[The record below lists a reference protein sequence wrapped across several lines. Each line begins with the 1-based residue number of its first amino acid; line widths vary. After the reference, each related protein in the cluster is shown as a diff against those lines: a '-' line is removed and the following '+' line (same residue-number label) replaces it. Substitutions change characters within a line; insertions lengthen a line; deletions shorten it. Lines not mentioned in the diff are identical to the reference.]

1 MCTFCARAVVRI
13 DQFVVFCCWFVLFV
27 CTWLL
32 FSSFFD
38 TCHAQNTPG
47 VGMESINL
55 CTFCARAVVRIDQ
68 FVVFCCWLVLFVCT
82 WLLFLSFCDTCHAQ
96 NTPGV
101 GMESINLCT
110 VCARAVVR
118 IDQFVVFCCWLVL
131 FVCIRLLF
139 SSIFLIRTIISEFL
153 PAVAPKSSI
162 LKHSY

>member
-13 DQFVVFCCWFVLFV
+13 DQFVVFCCWLVLFVCTWLLFSSFFDTCHAQNTPGVGMESINLCTFCARAVVRIDQFVVFYCWLVLFV

-82 WLLFLSFCDTCHAQ
+82 
-96 NTPGV
+96 
-101 GMESINLCT
+101 
-110 VCARAVVR
+110 
-118 IDQFVVFCCWLVL
+118 
-131 FVCIRLLF
+131 RLLF
-139 SSIFLIRTIISEFL
+139 SSIFLTNHHFRIS
-153 PAVAPKSSI
+153 SSCGSQVI
-162 LKHSY
+162 HLEA

>member
-1 MCTFCARAVVRI
+1 MSLYL
-13 DQFVVFCCWFVLFV
+13 VL
-27 CTWLL
+27 LL
-32 FSSFFD
+32 VSPICMYLATFFD

-82 WLLFLSFCDTCHAQ
+82 
-96 NTPGV
+96 
-101 GMESINLCT
+101 
-110 VCARAVVR
+110 
-118 IDQFVVFCCWLVL
+118 
-131 FVCIRLLF
+131 RLLF
-139 SSIFLIRTIISEFL
+139 SFLIRTIISEFL

>member
-13 DQFVVFCCWFVLFV
+13 DQFVVFCGWLVPFV

-32 FSSFFD
+32 FSSLFD
-38 TCHAQNTPG
+38 SCRAQKTLR

-55 CTFCARAVVRIDQ
+55 CTFCARAVARIDQ

-82 WLLFLSFCDTCHAQ
+82 WLLFSSFFDTCRAQ
-96 NTPGV
+96 KTLRV

-110 VCARAVVR
+110 FCARAVAR

-131 FVCIRLLF
+131 FVCTWLLF
-139 SSIFLIRTIISEFL
+139 SSFFDTCR
-153 PAVAPKSSI
+153 A
-162 LKHSY
+162 

>member
-1 MCTFCARAVVRI
+1 MESINLCTFCARAVVRI
-13 DQFVVFCCWFVLFV
+13 DQFVVFCCWLVLFV

-82 WLLFLSFCDTCHAQ
+82 
-96 NTPGV
+96 
-101 GMESINLCT
+101 
-110 VCARAVVR
+110 
-118 IDQFVVFCCWLVL
+118 
-131 FVCIRLLF
+131 RLLF
-139 SSIFLIRTIISEFL
+139 SSIFLIRTIISRPVGWSRDGGVRETMRVELTSGGGAFPAWGMGERCKL
-153 PAVAPKSSI
+153 PIGVWGGAPAA
-162 LKHSY
+162 LQLLQC